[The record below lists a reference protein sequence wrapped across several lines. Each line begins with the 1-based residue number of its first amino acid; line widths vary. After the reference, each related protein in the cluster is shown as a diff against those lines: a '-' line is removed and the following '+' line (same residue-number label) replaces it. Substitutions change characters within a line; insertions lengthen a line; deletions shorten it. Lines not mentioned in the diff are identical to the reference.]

1 MLTHDDWRRRSELWV
16 EILGNRQWIIRRNI
30 NNTISSNI
38 NNNNHRQRQQLKCRP
53 ITHMII
59 NRSNT
64 NITLLKITPQRL
76 IHNNFTK
83 NPPPLILPVSQS
95 HPTRPIFLITIM
107 PISPLELELEL
118 NSHPIWRCF
127 LGLPPRHRGACD
139 RRWSIRVLQAKAMF
153 DLFFPFC
160 FLIFPFSIV
169 IAFKGIC
176 NQVLLICSFKI

>member
-38 NNNNHRQRQQLKCRP
+38 NNNNHRQRQQLKCSP

-59 NRSNT
+59 NSSNT